1 LKHLLDTCV
10 LSLLGRGGSA
20 RLDARLRSEARNAI
34 GISSVT
40 VFEVRYGLELAPAES
55 KSRRLVES
63 FLSIVGIVDFD
74 AECAAAAGALRAKLK
89 RKGEMIGPYDLL
101 IAGTALAKGLILVTQ
116 NGEEFRRIGGP
127 RVEDWTTS

>member
-40 VFEVRYGLELAPAES
+40 VFEVRYGLELAPAEL

-116 NGEEFRRIGGP
+116 NGEEFRRIGGL
-127 RVEDWTTS
+127 RVEDWTKS